1 LFFLTNCSKKSI
13 EGAFGTTSGANG
25 LLTVMDLLYPIE
37 FVPHH
42 WQTREKERNRFV
54 KIWDA
59 FFTVKIF
66 KA

>member
-1 LFFLTNCSKKSI
+1 M
-13 EGAFGTTSGANG
+13 G

-59 FFTVKIF
+59 LFTVKISLTTF
-66 KA
+66 KFLSYDIEIK